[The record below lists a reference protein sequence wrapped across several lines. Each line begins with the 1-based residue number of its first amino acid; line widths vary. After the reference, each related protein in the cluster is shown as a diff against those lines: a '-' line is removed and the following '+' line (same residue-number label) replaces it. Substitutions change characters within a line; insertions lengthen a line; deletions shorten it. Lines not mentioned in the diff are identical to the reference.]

1 MVSKIRGSCYCKL
14 QIQWEYVWQ
23 FPVFELIVSHN
34 IAKWCQTKIQREY
47 VWQSDTE
54 HWLIEPGCIM
64 KLSVPQRR
72 HIGRKHLKKVFLKF
86 LKRKIAWK
94 IFLAK
99 EEAFERER
107 NVTEMVWTK
116 LNFRI
121 ASISKYVTHSAFILL
136 FMSIL
141 CQTLSFH
148 LSM

>member
-1 MVSKIRGSCYCKL
+1 MVSRIRGSCYCKL

-34 IAKWCQTKIQREY
+34 IAKWCQTANPERICLTVRLC
-47 VWQSDTE
+47 
-54 HWLIEPGCIM
+54 WLIEPGCTM
-64 KLSVPQRR
+64 KLSVPHRR